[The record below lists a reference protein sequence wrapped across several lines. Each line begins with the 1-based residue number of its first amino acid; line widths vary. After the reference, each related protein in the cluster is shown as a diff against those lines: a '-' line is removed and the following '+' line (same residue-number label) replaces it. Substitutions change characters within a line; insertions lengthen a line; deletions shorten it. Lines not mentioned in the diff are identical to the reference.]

1 MTTGYDLVVYVYM
14 YMLIGLYMY
23 IIPGLLDAVLFK

>member
-1 MTTGYDLVVYVYM
+1 MTTGYDLVVYV

-23 IIPGLLDAVLFK
+23 IIPGLLDAVLFKW